1 MKQMS
6 IKYFVF
12 ILFFMSA
19 IISASTDNPDRG
31 QNNSRN
37 EDARLPLKELRIFTQ
52 VFEQVRRGYVDE
64 VTDIQLLENAVVG
77 LLLELDP
84 HSAYL
89 DLEEHKKLQESA
101 SGQYGG
107 LGIEISA
114 RRGMLEVIAP
124 IDDSPAQKA
133 GIRTGDLIHEING
146 EPVRSFALP
155 EAIDKLR
162 GPKGSPIDL
171 TILRQGE
178 DKPVSFNIIRDII
191 YSSAVRSR
199 LLPSDIGYVRISQFQ
214 ENSDKDF
221 VAALKK
227 LNDLNNLKGGLKG
240 LIIDLRNNP
249 GGLIPPAVEIAD
261 VFLDDGVIVYT
272 EGRTPSSNQTFFA
285 SPRKLL
291 EDVPIVVLING
302 GTASAA
308 EIVAGA
314 LQDHTRAA
322 ILGTQ
327 SFGKGSVQTVIPF
340 GDGRAIKLTTARY
353 FTPLGRSIQAEGI
366 IPDIY
371 TPRAE
376 AKLLESKPFPRERD
390 LDGHLTSPDG
400 HSYSEQPSAT
410 EEENDNQLKE
420 AVHILKGFNL
430 LKQNWPLQTIPL

>member
-1 MKQMS
+1 MKQMC

-12 ILFFMSA
+12 LSFFTSA
-19 IISASTDNPDRG
+19 VISANTDIPERE
-31 QNNSRN
+31 QNNGKVG
-37 EDARLPLKELRIFTQ
+37 EARLPLQELRIFTQ

-64 VTDIQLLENAVVG
+64 VTDIQLLESAVAG

-89 DLEEHKKLQESA
+89 DLEAHKKLQESA

-114 RRGMLEVIAP
+114 KRGMLEVIAP
-124 IDDSPAQKA
+124 IDEGPAQKA

-171 TILRQGE
+171 TILREGK
-178 DKPVSFNIIRDII
+178 DKPISLNITRDII

-199 LLPSDIGYVRISQFQ
+199 LLTNDIGYIRISQFQ

-221 VAALKK
+221 IAALKK
-227 LNDLNNLKGGLKG
+227 LNEFDNPNDVLKG

-261 VFLDDGVIVYT
+261 VFLDDGLIVYT
-272 EGRTPSSNQTFFA
+272 EGRTPSANQTFLA
-285 SPRKLL
+285 TPGKLL
-291 EDVPIVVLING
+291 GSVPIVILING

-308 EIVAGA
+308 EIFAGA

-366 IPDIY
+366 IPDINI
-371 TPRAE
+371 PRAE
-376 AKLLESKPFPRERD
+376 TTLLESARLPRESD
-390 LDGHLTSPDG
+390 LDGHLKGPDG
-400 HSYSEQPSAT
+400 HYSSQQSEAKGVT
-410 EEENDNQLKE
+410 NDNQLKE
-420 AVHILKGFNL
+420 AIHILKGFTL
-430 LKQNWPLQTIPL
+430 LRQG

>member
-1 MKQMS
+1 MKRMS

-12 ILFFMSA
+12 LSVLMSA
-19 IISASTDNPDRG
+19 IISANATKSDHEKIIKK
-31 QNNSRN
+31 N
-37 EDARLPLKELRIFTQ
+37 EEGRLPLKELRIFTQ

-64 VTDIQLLENAVVG
+64 VTDLQLLESAVVG
-77 LLLELDP
+77 LLMELDP

-89 DLEEHKKLQESA
+89 DVEEHTKLQESA

-114 RRGMLEVIAP
+114 KRGLLEVIAP

-146 EPVRSFALP
+146 APVRAFALP

-162 GPKGSPIDL
+162 GPKGSSIDL
-171 TILRQGE
+171 SILREGE
-178 DKPVSFNIIRDII
+178 DKPIFFNIIRDII
-191 YSSAVRSR
+191 YSSSVRSR
-199 LLPSDIGYVRISQFQ
+199 VLLSDIGYVRISQFQ

-221 VAALKK
+221 IAALKK
-227 LNDLNNLKGGLKG
+227 LNKSDRLNDGLKG

-249 GGLIPPAVEIAD
+249 GGLIPPAVEIANTL
-261 VFLDDGVIVYT
+261 LDEGLIVYT
-272 EGRTPSSNQTFFA
+272 EGRAPSANQKFSA
-285 SPRKLL
+285 RPGQLL
-291 EDVPIVVLING
+291 EDIPIVILING
-302 GTASAA
+302 GTASAS

-314 LQDHTRAA
+314 LQDHSRAA

-366 IPDIY
+366 TPDI
-371 TPRAE
+371 TIPRAE
-376 AKLLESKPFPRERD
+376 TKLLDPNPRPRERD
-390 LDGHLTSPDG
+390 LDGHLKSQDHET
-400 HSYSEQPSAT
+400 YNEQPGAT
-410 EEENDNQLKE
+410 EVEHDNQLKE
-420 AVHILKGFNL
+420 AVHILKGFKL
-430 LKQNWPLQTIPL
+430 LKKS

>member
-227 LNDLNNLKGGLKG
+227 LNDLDNLKGGLKG

-285 SPRKLL
+285 SPRELL

-366 IPDIY
+366 IPDIN

>member
-1 MKQMS
+1 MYKRQ
-6 IKYFVF
+6 
-12 ILFFMSA
+12 
-19 IISASTDNPDRG
+19 
-31 QNNSRN
+31 
-37 EDARLPLKELRIFTQ
+37 
-52 VFEQVRRGYVDE
+52 
-64 VTDIQLLENAVVG
+64 
-77 LLLELDP
+77 
-84 HSAYL
+84 
-89 DLEEHKKLQESA
+89 LQESA

-114 RRGMLEVIAP
+114 RRGMLEVIAL

-171 TILRQGE
+171 TILRHGE

-227 LNDLNNLKGGLKG
+227 LNDLNNLKEGLKG

-285 SPRKLL
+285 SPRILL

-340 GDGRAIKLTTARY
+340 GDGRAIKLTTAR
-353 FTPLGRSIQAEGI
+353 
-366 IPDIY
+366 
-371 TPRAE
+371 
-376 AKLLESKPFPRERD
+376 
-390 LDGHLTSPDG
+390 
-400 HSYSEQPSAT
+400 
-410 EEENDNQLKE
+410 
-420 AVHILKGFNL
+420 
-430 LKQNWPLQTIPL
+430 

>member
-1 MKQMS
+1 MKRMS

-12 ILFFMSA
+12 LSVLMSA
-19 IISASTDNPDRG
+19 IISANATKSDHEKIIKK
-31 QNNSRN
+31 N
-37 EDARLPLKELRIFTQ
+37 EEGRLPLKELRIFTQ

-64 VTDIQLLENAVVG
+64 VTDLQLLESAVVG
-77 LLLELDP
+77 LLMELDP

-89 DLEEHKKLQESA
+89 DVEEHTKLQESA

-114 RRGMLEVIAP
+114 KRGLLEVIAP

-162 GPKGSPIDL
+162 GPKGSSIDL
-171 TILRQGE
+171 SILRKGE
-178 DKPVSFNIIRDII
+178 DKPIFFNIIRDII
-191 YSSAVRSR
+191 YSSSVRSR
-199 LLPSDIGYVRISQFQ
+199 VLLSDIGYVRISQFQ

-221 VAALKK
+221 IATLKK
-227 LNDLNNLKGGLKG
+227 LNKSDGLKG

-249 GGLIPPAVEIAD
+249 GGLIPPAVEIANAL
-261 VFLDDGVIVYT
+261 LDEGLIVYT
-272 EGRTPSSNQTFFA
+272 EGRAPSANQKFSA
-285 SPRKLL
+285 RPGQLL
-291 EDVPIVVLING
+291 EDIPIVILING
-302 GTASAA
+302 GTASAS

-314 LQDHTRAA
+314 LQDHSRAA

-366 IPDIY
+366 TPDI
-371 TPRAE
+371 TIPRAE
-376 AKLLESKPFPRERD
+376 TKILDTNPRPRERD
-390 LDGHLTSPDG
+390 LDGHLKSQDQET
-400 HSYSEQPSAT
+400 YNEQPGAT
-410 EEENDNQLKE
+410 EVEHDNQLKE
-420 AVHILKGFNL
+420 AVHILKGFKL
-430 LKQNWPLQTIPL
+430 LKKS

>member
-12 ILFFMSA
+12 ISFFMSA
-19 IISASTDNPDRG
+19 IISASTDNPDRR
-31 QNNSRN
+31 QSNSRN

-101 SGQYGG
+101 SGQYSG

-114 RRGMLEVIAP
+114 KRGMLEVIAP

-133 GIRTGDLIHEING
+133 GILTGDLIHEING

-171 TILRQGE
+171 TILREGK
-178 DKPVSFNIIRDII
+178 DKPISLNITRDII

-199 LLPSDIGYVRISQFQ
+199 LLTNDIGYIRISQFQ

-227 LNDLNNLKGGLKG
+227 LNDLNNLKEGLKG

-285 SPRKLL
+285 SPRILL
-291 EDVPIVVLING
+291 EDVPIVVLII
-302 GTASAA
+302 
-308 EIVAGA
+308 E
-314 LQDHTRAA
+314 
-322 ILGTQ
+322 
-327 SFGKGSVQTVIPF
+327 
-340 GDGRAIKLTTARY
+340 
-353 FTPLGRSIQAEGI
+353 
-366 IPDIY
+366 
-371 TPRAE
+371 
-376 AKLLESKPFPRERD
+376 FPK
-390 LDGHLTSPDG
+390 TS
-400 HSYSEQPSAT
+400 
-410 EEENDNQLKE
+410 
-420 AVHILKGFNL
+420 
-430 LKQNWPLQTIPL
+430 